1 MANVDE
7 AVQIFGKRIGEAD
20 EPGQWHKVD
29 QAQINLFADAT
40 GDHQFIHTDPE
51 RAAQLSPYKVTV
63 AHGFLTL
70 SLLPMLQASVP
81 NASPEAYQGVV
92 MGVNYGLDRVRFPAP
107 VKVDSEVRALRELVS
122 ADVVAPNTIQ
132 LKQKVTVEIKGE
144 PKPACVAEFL
154 SRLIYG

>member
-51 RAAQLSPYKVTV
+51 RAAQLSPYKVTI

>member
-7 AVQIFGKRIGEAD
+7 AVQICGKRIGEAD

-51 RAAQLSPYKVTV
+51 RAAQLSPYKVTI